1 MLYHTFYI
9 DITSLHHLITLYQRR
24 YYDIAIW
31 YYGHFPD
38 TRRFK
43 IHLVILNNFILVIIL
58 SRSDWILEENTLLD
72 FTRTL
77 FLLSLF
83 DILPPFSFI
92 GGGGGVIHGRGG
104 TRDMI
109 LDKYSNFGSFRYSNK
124 RILTIRG
131 FPIKARWKAIIW
143 KRWTEFKSVNKILF

>member
-92 GGGGGVIHGRGG
+92 GAGGGHSWQEGEHGTWFWINTVILGLFV
-104 TRDMI
+104 I
-109 LDKYSNFGSFRYSNK
+109 V
-124 RILTIRG
+124 
-131 FPIKARWKAIIW
+131 IKEYWP
-143 KRWTEFKSVNKILF
+143 